1 MSASTAT
8 TDNVHIG
15 KSPQARSSSVLQ
27 NILVLFGAL
36 LFLGI
41 GVWMRLRDLG
51 LPFDRDGYDE
61 GVYWQSLRAMGSGY
75 HLYQNIFYS
84 QPPFFLLSIFPTYML
99 FGQTLWS
106 ARLGIALVSLIGFIG
121 AFLLGTALSGRIG
134 GLAAL
139 LLLVIDPLYLQ
150 QSQTLQAEAP
160 FVAFALLA
168 VGTAYLWWKYP
179 EGVPGMC
186 YAALAGSALSLSIFC
201 KLFGLATLVPIGL
214 LFIAHIWRVVRQKPG
229 FRLLASRS
237 LLVGVAFFLL
247 VSGALILPFVSS
259 LHQMILGVITFHTA
273 AGVAYRD
280 TQDGNPLQLQHALT
294 SLLALAA
301 LYGTIVA
308 LLWRDWRV
316 LPLLA
321 WFMATAFLLWQQVP
335 LFTHHFVAMSA
346 PLIALAIMGI
356 RPISINLKTQWG
368 KGHPRGDAPPIYE
381 VVSYSNTSY
390 RKGVP
395 LRAQWLSIGTTS
407 VTLLILLLVAIVQ
420 TGAIQS
426 YYKSELRKSQ
436 DIAVTTW
443 DMNVVHDLQRVTR
456 PDQLVVTDAQF
467 LTGRANRNTDP
478 QLVDTSN
485 VRVNTGYLTPQQ
497 LITEASQPN
506 VHAVLFYTGRLLR
519 MKQVGVFYAW
529 LMKHYHRV
537 QKYYPGKELWIK
549 IE

>member
-1 MSASTAT
+1 MPASIVT
-8 TDNVHIG
+8 TNSINERRTLRKRSNV
-15 KSPQARSSSVLQ
+15 VLQ
-27 NILVLFGAL
+27 NTSVLLVAL
-36 LFLGI
+36 LFFGI
-41 GVWMRLRDLG
+41 GVLMRLRDLG

-106 ARLGIALVSLIGFIG
+106 ARLGIALVSLLGFVG
-121 AFLLGTALSGRIG
+121 AFFLGTALSGRIG

-168 VGTAYLWWKYP
+168 VGATYLWWKHP
-179 EGVPGMC
+179 EGVLGMC
-186 YAALAGSALSLSIFC
+186 YAALAGTALSLNIFC

-214 LFIAHIWRVVRQKPG
+214 LFLAHIWRITRQEPSI
-229 FRLLASRS
+229 RLLASRS
-237 LLVGVAFFLL
+237 LMIGVAFFLL
-247 VSGALILPFVSS
+247 VSAALILPFVSS
-259 LHQMILGVITFHTA
+259 FQQMIQGVITFHTA
-273 AGVAYRD
+273 ATNAYRT
-280 TQDGNPLQLQHALT
+280 TQAGNLLQLEHALT
-294 SLLALAA
+294 SLLTLAA

-308 LLWRDWRV
+308 LIRRDWRV

-321 WFMATAFLLWQQVP
+321 WFVSTALLLWLQVP
-335 LFTHHFVAMSA
+335 LFTHHLVALTA
-346 PLIALAIMGI
+346 PLIALTVLGI
-356 RPISINLKTQWG
+356 SPLKFEKQT
-368 KGHPRGDAPPIYE
+368 H
-381 VVSYSNTSY
+381 SMFSTSTM
-390 RKGVP
+390 V
-395 LRAQWLSIGTTS
+395 
-407 VTLLILLLVAIVQ
+407 VTLLILVVLAIVQ
-420 TGAIQS
+420 GTTIQS

-436 DIAVTTW
+436 DISVTKW
-443 DMNVVHDLQRVTR
+443 DVNVERDLQSVTQ
-456 PDQLVVTDAQF
+456 PNQLVVTDAQF
-467 LTGRANRNTDP
+467 LTARANRSTDP

-506 VHAVLFYTGRLLR
+506 VHAVLFYTGRLLS
-519 MKQVGVFYAW
+519 MKHIGLFYAW

-537 QKYYPGKELWIK
+537 QNYYPGKELWIK